1 MKLIIVGVGNV
12 GETLVKNLEEE
23 GHDVT
28 VVDFNL
34 EVVNEKVNK
43 FDVQGFV
50 GGCLQRDVL
59 IDAGVETADFFIACT
74 SHDEVNILS
83 CVLAKK
89 LGAKFTVARVRQP
102 EYFLEMESLR
112 ENLGLDLAF
121 NPEKRAA
128 FDILEVLKFPSAKR
142 VELFAD
148 GRANMIQ
155 CEIKKGNPIIGK
167 SLMEIG
173 KEYGHVLFATI
184 ERNGTSVIP
193 RGDFIVEENDDIHI
207 IGSECELVKFCKKT
221 NIFKRPAK
229 SVFII
234 GGSNIAYYLAKELIA
249 SGVSVKILEKNKQRA
264 NELATSL
271 PKATVLVGDGTDQ
284 TALDEE
290 GVDKCDACVAL
301 MDIDEQNV
309 MVSLYLKQKG
319 DYKVIAKIDRNS
331 MLDMINK
338 LGLESVVSPR
348 ISIANHIV
356 RFVRSNGRA
365 LASGGVKMLYKIN
378 QNTEALE
385 FVIDESFPKIG
396 EELKTLG
403 IKRDVLVAGIVRGEE
418 FILPTG
424 NAVLEKDDK
433 IIIVT
438 TSKKIKEIS
447 EILS

>member
-28 VVDFNL
+28 VVDTNS
-34 EVVNEKVNK
+34 EVVNEEVNK

-59 IDAGVETADFFIACT
+59 IEAGVESADFFIACT
-74 SHDEVNILS
+74 SYDEANILS

-128 FDILEVLKFPSAKR
+128 FDIFEILKFPSAKK
-142 VELFAD
+142 VELFAN
-148 GRANMIQ
+148 GKAHMIQ

-173 KEYGHVLFATI
+173 KDYGHVLFATI
-184 ERNGTSVIP
+184 ERNGKTVIP
-193 RGDFIVEENDDIHI
+193 RGDFVIEEKDDIHI
-207 IGSECELVKFCKKT
+207 IGSEVELAKFCKKT
-221 NIFKRPAK
+221 LIFKKRAK

-249 SGVSVKILEKNKQRA
+249 NGFSVKILEQNKTRA
-264 NELATSL
+264 NELAIEL
-271 PKATVLVGDGTDQ
+271 PQATVLIGDGTDQ
-284 TALDEE
+284 TTLDEE
-290 GVDKCDACVAL
+290 GVNKCDALVTL
-301 MDIDEQNV
+301 MDNDEQNV

-319 DYKVIAKIDRNS
+319 ECKVITKVGRNS

-338 LGLESVVSPR
+338 LGLESVVSPK
-348 ISIANHIV
+348 ISIANHIIG
-356 RFVRSNGRA
+356 FVRANGK
-365 LASGGVKMLYKIN
+365 ASTTGGVKVLYKLN
-378 QNTEALE
+378 DNTEALE
-385 FVIDESFPKIG
+385 FVIDESFGKLG
-396 EELKTLG
+396 VCLKDLG
-403 IKRDVLVAGIVRGEE
+403 VKREVLVAGIVRADE

-424 NAVLEKDDK
+424 HTVLKKDDK

-438 TSKKIKEIS
+438 TSKKINNIS
-447 EILS
+447 EILN

>member
-23 GHDVT
+23 GHDVI
-28 VVDFNL
+28 VVDANS

-59 IDAGVETADFFIACT
+59 IDAGIETSDFFIACT
-74 SHDEVNILS
+74 SHDEANILS

-112 ENLGLDLAF
+112 DNLGLDLAF

-128 FDILEVLKFPSAKR
+128 FDIFEVLKFPSAKK

-155 CEIKKGNPIIGK
+155 CEIKRGNPIIGK
-167 SLMEIG
+167 SLMEIS
-173 KEYGHVLFATI
+173 KEYGHVLFAII

-193 RGDFIVEENDDIHI
+193 RGDFVIEENDDVHI
-207 IGSECELVKFCKKT
+207 IGSEVELANFCKKT
-221 NIFKRPAK
+221 NIFKRRAK

-234 GGSNIAYYLAKELIA
+234 GGGNIAYYLAKELI
-249 SGVSVKILEKNKQRA
+249 SKGVSVKVLEKNRERA
-264 NELATSL
+264 NELATDL
-271 PKATVLVGDGTDQ
+271 PEATVLVGDGTDQ
-284 TALDEE
+284 TILDEE
-290 GVDKCDACVAL
+290 GINKCDACVTL
-301 MDIDEQNV
+301 MDNDEQNV

-319 DYKVIAKIDRNS
+319 EYKVITKIDRNS

-348 ISIANHIV
+348 ISIANHII
-356 RFVRSNGRA
+356 RFVRSNGKA
-365 LASGGVKMLYKIN
+365 ATTAGVKVLYKLN

-385 FVIDESFPKIG
+385 FVIDKNFPKKG
-396 EELKTLG
+396 VYLKDLG
-403 IKRDVLVAGIVRGEE
+403 VKRDVLVAGIVRNGE
-418 FILPTG
+418 FILPSGFT
-424 NAVLEKDDK
+424 VLDEGDK

-447 EILS
+447 EILD